1 MERRTEDNPGR
12 PMANGKTVIR
22 RFSISGLV
30 LAMIGLPILAG
41 LAGTVGPAFGLL
53 PALGGNHLTL
63 SHFAELAAQPHLLR
77 SVLISFATAIVT
89 TGLSLAIVMLFTAGY
104 AGTRIFS
111 RIQHLVSPLLA
122 IPHAAAAFGL
132 VFLVAPS
139 GLAMRLVSPGL
150 TGYVSTPDWLVPQDP
165 LGLTMMAGLIV
176 KEMPFLFLVTLAA
189 LPQVPLLQARHLS
202 ASLGYGRIRGFL
214 ISVWPLLYRQIRL
227 PVFAVLAYAS
237 SVVDVAM
244 ILGPALPAPLAVRI
258 TEWMADSDL
267 RMRFLASAGA
277 LLQLGLTVVAM
288 VTWLAFEQI
297 GSVLLRRMS
306 GSGVRKADDR
316 LLRRSACAAMAL
328 SAGLVFLGLAT
339 LLVWSIA
346 GLWPF
351 PALLPDSFTLQPWL
365 RALPQ
370 AGTAITTTISLASS
384 SAAIALLLAIGLL
397 WQGGHRDGGALRSV
411 LYLPLIVPQLCFVF
425 GLQILSVSLGFA
437 ASFPLL
443 LIVHLIFVLPYVVLS
458 LSQPWQALDRRYET
472 LATGL
477 GKSPLQILLQ
487 IRLPMLTRACLTAFA
502 VGFAVSAGL
511 YLPTLLIGAGRIV
524 TITTE
529 AVALSSGGD
538 RRAIG
543 VYALLQTLVPF
554 GGFLIASLVPHLL
567 FRDRR
572 AMRI

>member
-1 MERRTEDNPGR
+1 MN
-12 PMANGKTVIR
+12 R
-22 RFSISGLV
+22 RFSVSGLV

-41 LAGTVGPAFGLL
+41 LAGTAGPAFGLL
-53 PALGGNHLTL
+53 PALGGGHLTL
-63 SHFAELAAQPHLLR
+63 DHFIDLAAQPHLLR
-77 SVLISFATAIVT
+77 SSLISFATAIMT
-89 TGLSLAIVMLFTAGY
+89 TGISLLIVMLFTAGY
-104 AGTRIFS
+104 AGTRMFS

-132 VFLVAPS
+132 AFLVAPS
-139 GLAMRLVSPGL
+139 GLLLRLVSPDL
-150 TGYVSTPDWLVPQDP
+150 TGYVSPPDWLVPQDP
-165 LGLTMMAGLIV
+165 LGLTMMAGLVV

-189 LPQVPLLQARHLS
+189 LPQVPLRQARQLA

-214 ISVWPLLYRQIRL
+214 ICVWPLLYRQIRL

-277 LLQLGLTVVAM
+277 LLQLGLTVAAM
-288 VTWLAFEQI
+288 LLWFAGEKI
-297 GSVLLRRMS
+297 GALLLRRIS
-306 GSGVRKADDR
+306 GSGIRRADDR
-316 LLRRSACAAMAL
+316 LLCRSACAAMAL
-328 SAGLVFLGLAT
+328 SAALVFLGL
-339 LLVWSIA
+339 LVLFMWSIA

-351 PALLPDSFTLQPWL
+351 PALLPDITTLQPWM
-365 RALPQ
+365 RALPH
-370 AGTAITTTISLASS
+370 AGAAIETTISLASS

-397 WQGGHRDGGALRSV
+397 WQGSPRNSRALGGV

-425 GLQILSVSLGFA
+425 GLQILSVALGFD
-437 ASFPLL
+437 ASFALL
-443 LIVHLIFVLPYVVLS
+443 LFVHLIFVLPYVVLS

-472 LATGL
+472 LAAGL
-477 GKSPLQILLQ
+477 GKSPLKILLHV
-487 IRLPMLTRACLTAFA
+487 RLPMLTRACLTAFA

>member
-1 MERRTEDNPGR
+1 M
-12 PMANGKTVIR
+12 
-22 RFSISGLV
+22 
-30 LAMIGLPILAG
+30 AMIGLPILAG
-41 LAGTVGPAFGLL
+41 LAGTVGPALGLL
-53 PALGGNHLTL
+53 PALGGDHLTL
-63 SHFAELAAQPHLLR
+63 EHFAELAAQPHLLR
-77 SVLISFATAIVT
+77 SSLISFAAALVT
-89 TGLSLAIVMLFTAGY
+89 TGISLTIVMLFIAGY
-104 AGTRIFS
+104 AGTRMFS
-111 RIQHLVSPLLA
+111 RIQHLISPLLA
-122 IPHAAAAFGL
+122 VPHAAAAFGL
-132 VFLVAPS
+132 AFLVAPS

-150 TGYVSTPDWLVPQDP
+150 TGYGSPPDWLVPQDP

-176 KEMPFLFLVTLAA
+176 KEMPFLFLVMLAA
-189 LPQVPLLQARHLS
+189 LPQVPLVQARQLS

-214 ISVWPLLYRQIRL
+214 ISVWPLIYRQIRL

-258 TEWMADSDL
+258 AEWMADSDL
-267 RMRFLASAGA
+267 QMRFLASAGA
-277 LLQLGLTVVAM
+277 LLQLGLTIAAM
-288 VTWLAFEQI
+288 VTWLALEQI

-306 GSGVRKADDR
+306 GSGVRRADDR

-328 SAGLVFLGLAT
+328 AAALVFLGLFV
-339 LLVWSIA
+339 LFLWSIA

-351 PALLPDSFTLQPWL
+351 PSLLPDSVTLQPWM

-370 AGTAITTTISLASS
+370 AGDAIATTISLASS
-384 SAAIALLLAIGLL
+384 SAAIALLFSIGLL
-397 WQGGHRDGGALRSV
+397 WQGGVRDSRAFSSV

-425 GLQILSVSLGFA
+425 GLQILSVALGFN
-437 ASFPLL
+437 ASFALL
-443 LIVHLIFVLPYVVLS
+443 LFVHLIFVLPYVTLS
-458 LSQPWQALDRRYET
+458 LSQPWQSLDRRYET
-472 LATGL
+472 LAAGL
-477 GKSPLQILLQ
+477 GKSPLQILLHV
-487 IRLPMLTRACLTAFA
+487 RLPLLTRACLTAFA

>member
-12 PMANGKTVIR
+12 PLANGKTVIR

-30 LAMIGLPILAG
+30 LVIIGLPILAG

-77 SVLISFATAIVT
+77 SVLISFATAIIT

-104 AGTRIFS
+104 AGTRMFS

-122 IPHAAAAFGL
+122 IPYAAAAFGL

-139 GLAMRLVSPGL
+139 GLATRLVSPGL
-150 TGYVSTPDWLVPQDP
+150 TGYVSPPDWLVPQDP

-189 LPQVPLLQARHLS
+189 LPQVPLLQAQHLS

-277 LLQLGLTVVAM
+277 LLQLGLTLAAM
-288 VTWLAFEQI
+288 VTWLALEQL

-328 SAGLVFLGLAT
+328 SAALVFLGLAT
-339 LLVWSIA
+339 LFVWSIA

-370 AGTAITTTISLASS
+370 AGTAITTTISLACS

-538 RRAIG
+538 RRTIG

>member
-1 MERRTEDNPGR
+1 MGRQTEGNHIR
-12 PMANGKTVIR
+12 PQTSGKTVSR
-22 RFSISGLV
+22 RFSVSGLV

-41 LAGTVGPAFGLL
+41 LAGTIGPAFGLL
-53 PALGGNHLTL
+53 PALGGDHLTL
-63 SHFAELAAQPHLLR
+63 EHFADLAAQPHLLR
-77 SVLISFATAIVT
+77 SSLISFATAIVT
-89 TGLSLAIVMLFTAGY
+89 SGVSLVLVMLFTAGY
-104 AGTRIFS
+104 AGTRMFS

-139 GLAMRLVSPGL
+139 GLAVRLVSPGL
-150 TGYVSTPDWLVPQDP
+150 SGYGSPPDWLVPQDP
-165 LGLTMMAGLIV
+165 LGLTMMAGLII

-189 LPQVPLLQARHLS
+189 LQQVPLVQARQLS

-258 TEWMADSDL
+258 AEWMADSDL

-277 LLQLGLTVVAM
+277 LLQLALTITAM
-288 VTWLAFEQI
+288 VTWLALEQV

-306 GSGVRKADDR
+306 VSGVRRADDR

-328 SAGLVFLGLAT
+328 AAALVFLGLFV
-339 LLVWSIA
+339 LFLWSIA

-351 PALLPDSFTLQPWL
+351 PSLLPDSVTLQPWM
-365 RALPQ
+365 RVLPQ
-370 AGTAITTTISLASS
+370 AGDAIATTISLASS
-384 SAAIALLLAIGLL
+384 SAAIALLFSIGLL
-397 WQGGHRDGGALRSV
+397 WQGVRDSRAFSSV

-425 GLQILSVSLGFA
+425 GLQILSVSLGFD

-443 LIVHLIFVLPYVVLS
+443 LFVHLIFVLPYVTLS

-472 LATGL
+472 LAVGL
-477 GKSPLQILLQ
+477 GKSPLQVLLHV
-487 IRLPMLTRACLTAFA
+487 RLPLLTRACLTAFA

>member
-12 PMANGKTVIR
+12 PLANGKTVIR

-30 LAMIGLPILAG
+30 LVIIGLPILAG

-63 SHFAELAAQPHLLR
+63 SHFAELAAQPHLWR

-104 AGTRIFS
+104 AGTWMFS

-150 TGYVSTPDWLVPQDP
+150 TGYVSPPDWLVPQDP

-258 TEWMADSDL
+258 TGWMADSDL

-277 LLQLGLTVVAM
+277 LLQLGLTLAAM
-288 VTWLAFEQI
+288 VTWLALEQL

-316 LLRRSACAAMAL
+316 LLCRSACAAMAL
-328 SAGLVFLGLAT
+328 SASLVFLGLAT

-384 SAAIALLLAIGLL
+384 SAVIALLLAIGLL
-397 WQGGHRDGGALRSV
+397 WQGRHRSGQAMGSV

-472 LATGL
+472 LAAGL

>member
-1 MERRTEDNPGR
+1 MGRQTEQNHIR
-12 PMANGKTVIR
+12 PQAGGSMR
-22 RFSISGLV
+22 DRFSVSGLV

-53 PALGGNHLTL
+53 PALGGGHLTL
-63 SHFAELAAQPHLLR
+63 DHFAELAAQPHLSR
-77 SVLISFATAIVT
+77 SALISFATAIVT
-89 TGLSLAIVMLFTAGY
+89 TGVSLVLVMLFTAGY
-104 AGTRIFS
+104 AGTRMFS

-132 VFLVAPS
+132 AFLVAPS

-150 TGYVSTPDWLVPQDP
+150 TDYGSPPDWLVPQDP

-189 LPQVPLLQARHLS
+189 LPQVPLVQARQLS

-267 RMRFLASAGA
+267 QMRFLASAGA
-277 LLQLGLTVVAM
+277 LLQFALTVAAM
-288 VTWLAFEQI
+288 VTWLVLEQI
-297 GSVLLRRMS
+297 GSVLLRWMS
-306 GSGVRKADDR
+306 RSGVRKADDR
-316 LLRRSACAAMAL
+316 LLRRSACAAMTL
-328 SAGLVFLGLAT
+328 SAALVFLGLAV
-339 LLVWSIA
+339 LFLWSIA

-351 PALLPDSFTLQPWL
+351 PALLPGSVTFQAWM

-370 AGTAITTTISLASS
+370 AGDAIATTISLASS
-384 SAAIALLLAIGLL
+384 SAAIALLFSIGLL
-397 WQGGHRDGGALRSV
+397 WQGGVRDSRAFSSV

-425 GLQILSVSLGFA
+425 GLQILSVALGFD
-437 ASFPLL
+437 ASFALL
-443 LIVHLIFVLPYVVLS
+443 LFVHLIFVLPYVTLS
-458 LSQPWQALDRRYET
+458 LSQPWQALDQRYET
-472 LATGL
+472 LAAGL
-477 GKSPLQILLQ
+477 GKSPLQVLLHV
-487 IRLPMLTRACLTAFA
+487 RLPLLTRACLTAFA

-543 VYALLQTLVPF
+543 IYALLQTLVPF

>member
-1 MERRTEDNPGR
+1 MGRQTEDNHAR
-12 PMANGKTVIR
+12 PPTGNSMRR
-22 RFSISGLV
+22 RFSVSGLV
-30 LAMIGLPILAG
+30 LVMIGLPILAG
-41 LAGTVGPAFGLL
+41 LAGTIGPAFGLL
-53 PALGGNHLTL
+53 PVLGGSHLTL
-63 SHFAELAAQPHLLR
+63 DHFAELAAQPHLLR
-77 SVLISFATAIVT
+77 SSLISFATAIVT
-89 TGLSLAIVMLFTAGY
+89 TGVSLVIVMLFTAGY
-104 AGTRIFS
+104 AGTRMFS

-132 VFLVAPS
+132 AFLVAPS

-150 TGYVSTPDWLVPQDP
+150 TGYGSPPDWLVPQDP

-189 LPQVPLLQARHLS
+189 LPQVPLIQARHLS
-202 ASLGYGRIRGFL
+202 ASLGYGRVQGFL

-277 LLQLGLTVVAM
+277 LLQLALTVAAM
-288 VTWLAFEQI
+288 VTWLALEQI
-297 GSVLLRRMS
+297 GSFLLRRMS
-306 GSGVRKADDR
+306 VSGVRRTDDR
-316 LLRRSACAAMAL
+316 LLRRSACATMAL
-328 SAGLVFLGLAT
+328 SAVLVFLGL
-339 LLVWSIA
+339 LVLFVWSIA

-351 PALLPDSFTLQPWL
+351 PAMLPDSVTLQPWM

-370 AGTAITTTISLASS
+370 AGVAIATTISLAGS
-384 SAAIALLLAIGLL
+384 SAAIALLLAIGLM
-397 WQGGHRDGGALRSV
+397 WQGGHRNGHAMGSV

-425 GLQILSVSLGFA
+425 GLQILSVSLGFD

-443 LIVHLIFVLPYVVLS
+443 LFVHLIFVLPYVALS

-472 LATGL
+472 LAAGL
-477 GKSPLQILLQ
+477 GKSPLQILLHV
-487 IRLPMLTRACLTAFA
+487 RLPMLTRACLTAFA

>member
-12 PMANGKTVIR
+12 PLANGKTVIR

-30 LAMIGLPILAG
+30 LVIIGLPILAG

-63 SHFAELAAQPHLLR
+63 SHFAELAAQPHLWR

-104 AGTRIFS
+104 AGTWMFS

-150 TGYVSTPDWLVPQDP
+150 TGYVSPPDWLVPQDP

-258 TEWMADSDL
+258 TGWMADSDL

-277 LLQLGLTVVAM
+277 LLQLGLTLAAM
-288 VTWLAFEQI
+288 VTWLALEQL

-316 LLRRSACAAMAL
+316 LLCRSACAAMAL
-328 SAGLVFLGLAT
+328 SASLVFLGLAT

-384 SAAIALLLAIGLL
+384 SAVIALLLAIGLL
-397 WQGGHRDGGALRSV
+397 WQGRHRSGQAMGSV

-458 LSQPWQALDRRYET
+458 L
-472 LATGL
+472 
-477 GKSPLQILLQ
+477 
-487 IRLPMLTRACLTAFA
+487 
-502 VGFAVSAGL
+502 
-511 YLPTLLIGAGRIV
+511 
-524 TITTE
+524 
-529 AVALSSGGD
+529 
-538 RRAIG
+538 
-543 VYALLQTLVPF
+543 
-554 GGFLIASLVPHLL
+554 
-567 FRDRR
+567 
-572 AMRI
+572 

>member
-1 MERRTEDNPGR
+1 MS
-12 PMANGKTVIR
+12 R
-22 RFSISGLV
+22 RFSVSGLV

-53 PALGGNHLTL
+53 PALGGDHLTL
-63 SHFAELAAQPHLLR
+63 GHFADLVAQPHLSR
-77 SVLISFATAIVT
+77 SALISFVTAIVT
-89 TGLSLAIVMLFTAGY
+89 TGISLVIVMLFTAGY
-104 AGTRIFS
+104 AGTRMFS

-132 VFLVAPS
+132 AFLVAPS
-139 GLAMRLVSPGL
+139 GLAVRLVSPGL
-150 TGYVSTPDWLVPQDP
+150 TGYGNPPDWLVPQDT
-165 LGLTMMAGLIV
+165 LGLTMMAGLIA

-189 LPQVPLLQARHLS
+189 LPQVPLLQARQLS
-202 ASLGYGRIRGFL
+202 VSLGYGRIRGFL
-214 ISVWPLLYRQIRL
+214 ISVWPLLYRRIRL

-267 RMRFLASAGA
+267 RLRFLASAGA
-277 LLQLGLTVVAM
+277 LLQLGLTVAAM
-288 VTWLAFEQI
+288 VTWLAVEKV
-297 GSVLLRRMS
+297 GSFLLRQMS
-306 GSGVRKADDR
+306 ASGVRRADDR
-316 LLRRSACAAMAL
+316 LLRRSICAAMAL
-328 SAGLVFLGLAT
+328 SAALVFLGL
-339 LLVWSIA
+339 LVLFLWSIA

-351 PALLPDSFTLQPWL
+351 PALLPDSVTLQPWM

-370 AGTAITTTISLASS
+370 AGDAIATTISLASS
-384 SAAIALLLAIGLL
+384 SAAIGLLLAIGLL
-397 WQGGHRDGGALRSV
+397 WQGGLRDDHALGGV
-411 LYLPLIVPQLCFVF
+411 LYLPLIVPQLCFIF
-425 GLQILSVSLGFA
+425 GLQILSVTLGFD
-437 ASFPLL
+437 ASFALL
-443 LIVHLIFVLPYVVLS
+443 LFVHLIFVLPYVVLS

-472 LATGL
+472 LAAGL
-477 GKSPLQILLQ
+477 GKSPLQILLHV
-487 IRLPMLTRACLTAFA
+487 RLPLLTRACLTAFA

-538 RRAIG
+538 RRTIG
-543 VYALLQTLVPF
+543 VYALLQTLLPF

>member
-1 MERRTEDNPGR
+1 MRRRLG
-12 PMANGKTVIR
+12 V
-22 RFSISGLV
+22 SSLV
-30 LAMIGLPILAG
+30 LVMIGLPILAG
-41 LAGTVGPAFGLL
+41 FAGMIGPAFGLL
-53 PALGGNHLTL
+53 PALGGDHLTL
-63 SHFAELAAQPHLLR
+63 SHFADLAAQPHLLR
-77 SVLISFATAIVT
+77 SSLISFATAIVT
-89 TGLSLAIVMLFTAGY
+89 TGLSLVIVMLFTAGY
-104 AGTRIFS
+104 AGTPMFS

-132 VFLVAPS
+132 AFLVAPS

-150 TGYVSTPDWLVPQDP
+150 TGYGSPPDWLVPQDP

-202 ASLGYGRIRGFL
+202 AGLGYGRVRGFL
-214 ISVWPLLYRQIRL
+214 ISTWPLLYHQIRL

-277 LLQLGLTVVAM
+277 LLQLALTVTAM
-288 VTWLAFEQI
+288 VTWLAVERI
-297 GSVLLRRMS
+297 GSLLLRRMS
-306 GSGVRKADDR
+306 GSGIRRANDR
-316 LLRRSACAAMAL
+316 LLQRSACAAMAL
-328 SAGLVFLGLAT
+328 SAALVFLGL
-339 LLVWSIA
+339 LVLFVWSIA

-351 PALLPDSFTLQPWL
+351 PALLPDSVTLRPWM

-370 AGTAITTTISLASS
+370 AGTAVATTISLACS

-397 WQGGHRDGGALRSV
+397 WQGGHRNGHAIGGV

-425 GLQILSVSLGFA
+425 GLQILNVTLGFD

-443 LIVHLIFVLPYVVLS
+443 LFVHLIFVLPYVVLS
-458 LSQPWQALDRRYET
+458 LSQPWRAFDRRYET
-472 LATGL
+472 LAAGL

>member
-1 MERRTEDNPGR
+1 MGRQTEEYYPR
-12 PMANGKTVIR
+12 PQSGDSMNR
-22 RFSISGLV
+22 RFSVSGLV

-41 LAGTVGPAFGLL
+41 LAGTAGPAFGLL
-53 PALGGNHLTL
+53 PALGGDHLTL
-63 SHFAELAAQPHLLR
+63 DHFAELAAQPHLLR
-77 SVLISFATAIVT
+77 SSLISFATAIVA
-89 TGLSLAIVMLFTAGY
+89 TGISLVIVMLFTAGY
-104 AGTRIFS
+104 AGTRMFS

-122 IPHAAAAFGL
+122 VPHAAAAFGL
-132 VFLVAPS
+132 AFLVAPS

-150 TGYVSTPDWLVPQDP
+150 TGYASPPDWLVPQDP
-165 LGLTMMAGLIV
+165 LGLTMTAGLIV

-244 ILGPALPAPLAVRI
+244 ILGPSLPAPLAVRI

-277 LLQLGLTVVAM
+277 LLQLALTVAAM
-288 VTWLAFEQI
+288 VTWVALEQI

-306 GSGVRKADDR
+306 GSGIRKPDDR

-328 SAGLVFLGLAT
+328 AAAIVFLGLFV
-339 LLVWSIA
+339 LFLWSIA

-351 PALLPDSFTLQPWL
+351 PSLLPDNITLQPWM

-370 AGTAITTTISLASS
+370 AGDAIATTVSLASS
-384 SAAIALLLAIGLL
+384 SAAIALLFSIGLL
-397 WQGGHRDGGALRSV
+397 WQGGVRDSRAFSSL

-425 GLQILSVSLGFA
+425 GLQILSVALGFD
-437 ASFPLL
+437 ASFALL
-443 LIVHLIFVLPYVVLS
+443 LFVHLIFVLPYVTLS
-458 LSQPWQALDRRYET
+458 LSQPWQALDQRYET
-472 LATGL
+472 LAAGL
-477 GKSPLQILLQ
+477 GKSPLQVLLHV
-487 IRLPMLTRACLTAFA
+487 RLPLLTRACLTAFA

-538 RRAIG
+538 RRTIG

-554 GGFLIASLVPHLL
+554 GGFLIASLVAHLL

>member
-12 PMANGKTVIR
+12 PLANGKTVSC
-22 RFSISGLV
+22 RFSVSGVVLV
-30 LAMIGLPILAG
+30 MIGLPILAG

-63 SHFAELAAQPHLLR
+63 DHFAELATQPHLLR
-77 SVLISFATAIVT
+77 SVLISFATAIIT
-89 TGLSLAIVMLFTAGY
+89 TGLSLAVVMLFTAGY
-104 AGTRIFS
+104 AGTRMFS

-150 TGYVSTPDWLVPQDP
+150 TGYDSPPDWLVPQDP

-202 ASLGYGRIRGFL
+202 ASLGYGRTRGFL

-227 PVFAVLAYAS
+227 PVFAVVAYAS

-258 TEWMADSDL
+258 TGWMADSDL

-277 LLQLGLTVVAM
+277 LLQLGLTTAAM
-288 VTWLAFEQI
+288 VTWLALEQV

-316 LLRRSACAAMAL
+316 LLRRSACAVMAL
-328 SAGLVFLGLAT
+328 SAALVFLGLAT
-339 LLVWSIA
+339 LLVWSVA

-370 AGTAITTTISLASS
+370 AGVAITMTISLASS

-397 WQGGHRDGGALRSV
+397 WQGGHRSGQAMGSV

-425 GLQILSVSLGFA
+425 GLQILSVTLGFA

-443 LIVHLIFVLPYVVLS
+443 LFVHLIFVLPYVVLS

-472 LATGL
+472 LAAGL